1 MKFREILWRSNL
13 IKYRTN
19 WETQEKNG
27 EKNPMGIRMS
37 VGTENIKQLMLVLD
51 RLEQITQE
59 VLEIS

>member
-1 MKFREILWRSNL
+1 
-13 IKYRTN
+13 
-19 WETQEKNG
+19 
-27 EKNPMGIRMS
+27 MGIRMS